1 MSRPETIVYIAT
13 TADGFIA
20 RLDDGIDW
28 LEHDAKGSDYGW
40 ETFRASI
47 DGLVLGRRTYEQVIG
62 FDVGWP
68 YVGLKT
74 VVMSRT
80 LDDGA
85 LAPVATEHGVTTS
98 GASPADVLEA
108 LGNAGAERVWI
119 DGGGVIT
126 SFVEAGLIDL
136 VTVTRIPV
144 LIGQGI
150 PLFGALTADVR
161 LDHVVTSSFESGV
174 VQSTYRVA

>member
-1 MSRPETIVYIAT
+1 
-13 TADGFIA
+13 
-20 RLDDGIDW
+20 
-28 LEHDAKGSDYGW
+28 
-40 ETFRASI
+40 
-47 DGLVLGRRTYEQVIG
+47 
-62 FDVGWP
+62 
-68 YVGLKT
+68 
-74 VVMSRT
+74 
-80 LDDGA
+80 
-85 LAPVATEHGVTTS
+85 
-98 GASPADVLEA
+98 
-108 LGNAGAERVWI
+108 VWI